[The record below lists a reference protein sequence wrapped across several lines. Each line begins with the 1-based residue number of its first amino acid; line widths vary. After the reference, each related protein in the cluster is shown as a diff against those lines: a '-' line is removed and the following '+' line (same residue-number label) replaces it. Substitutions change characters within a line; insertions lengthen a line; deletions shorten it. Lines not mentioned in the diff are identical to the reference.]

1 MKPSSHTW
9 PRQPF
14 VGLAL
19 AAISGIALADQLPA
33 SSINATATVC
43 ALAFVALL
51 VRRSIVTYLFVG
63 SAFFL
68 LHSLHVT
75 DSSGLRLT
83 RKLGDGVRAVSARG
97 FVVTEPKIAPNKIS
111 TFLIELET
119 LDLDGPP
126 RAARGRLLVRW
137 KHAVA
142 YGDEVNVFGTAEA
155 IPPPRNPGEFD
166 TRAYLERQDVRRQ
179 LFVRYPENGVV
190 IQHSSGNK
198 LMRAA
203 QRSRAWLHATLGR
216 GLEDS
221 PEVQGLISGMVLGL
235 RHQTPEDIEEPF
247 QQTGTLHLFA
257 VAGLHVGIVAQLL
270 WILAALARLPR
281 KWATALII
289 PALLFYAAITGFHTS
304 SVRAALM
311 SAILLSG
318 FFVERK
324 VFALNSLAIAA
335 VALLCW
341 DTNELFS
348 VGYQLSFSVV
358 ATILV
363 LGEPTF
369 RFLRRRLAAD
379 PFLPPVLF
387 SARRRAGEQLSWW
400 FSRAAA
406 VSFAAWVGSLPLM
419 FWYYHLVT
427 PISLLANLAVVPIAF
442 FVLAGGLV
450 SVICAPLSSA
460 VSLIFNNA
468 NWALSHLILW
478 LVHLFSLLPSG
489 HLYLEHLHWP
499 NGARLEITALDVGTG
514 AALHLRTRR
523 SDWMVDVGGRRDFHR
538 TVREYLR
545 YRGVN
550 RLSGVVLTH
559 GDSAHIGGAA
569 DVLAVFRP
577 RLLVDT
583 AAHDRSRLH
592 QQLVRQIAAEHRA
605 VKLCAAG
612 EFLQISHDVRARVL
626 FPPIDFEGDAADDQA
641 LVLQLFINGKPR
653 VLLMSDS
660 GSATERALLES
671 RVDLRSDIIIK
682 GQNRSSGS
690 CSVEFLD
697 AVKPE
702 LIVTTS
708 REFPENERVKDEW
721 VELLRTRGIRLLRQ
735 DETGAVTIDL
745 FRDHWNAHGYVSASS
760 FRSMSR

>member
-1 MKPSSHTW
+1 M
-9 PRQPF
+9 
-14 VGLAL
+14 
-19 AAISGIALADQLPA
+19 
-33 SSINATATVC
+33 
-43 ALAFVALL
+43 VALL
-51 VRRSIVTYLFVG
+51 VRKSAGTYLFVG

-68 LHSLHVT
+68 LHSLHLT
-75 DSSGLRLT
+75 DSPGLRLA
-83 RKLGDGVRAVSARG
+83 RALGDGVSAVSVRG
-97 FVVTEPKIAPNKIS
+97 FVVTEPKVSPNKIS

-119 LDLDGPP
+119 LDRDGTA
-126 RAARGRLLVRW
+126 RRARGRLLVRW

-142 YGDEVNVFGTAEA
+142 YGDEVNVFGTAEP

-166 TRAYLERQDVRRQ
+166 MRGYLERQDVRRQ
-179 LFVRYPENGVV
+179 LFVRYPENGRIV
-190 IQHSSGNK
+190 QHSSGNK

-203 QRSRAWLHATLGR
+203 QRSRTWLHATLSR

-235 RHQTPEDIEEPF
+235 RHQTPDDIEEPF

-270 WILAALARLPR
+270 WIVAGLLRLPR
-281 KWATALII
+281 TWATALII
-289 PALLFYAAITGFHTS
+289 PALFFYAAVTGLHTS

-311 SAILLSG
+311 SALLLSG

-324 VFALNSLAIAA
+324 VFALNSLGVAA
-335 VALLCW
+335 VSLLCW

-348 VGYQLSFSVV
+348 VGYQLSFAVV

-363 LGEPTF
+363 LAEPTF
-369 RFLRRRLAAD
+369 RFLRRQFAAD
-379 PFLPPVLF
+379 PFLPPALF
-387 SARRRAGEQLSWW
+387 STMRRAGERVSWW

-427 PISLLANLAVVPIAF
+427 PISLIANLAVVPIAF

-450 SVICAPLSSA
+450 SVLCAPISSA

-468 NWALSHLILW
+468 NWALSRVILW

-489 HLYLEHLHWP
+489 HLYLEHVHWP

-514 AALHLRTRR
+514 AAIHLRTRHG
-523 SDWMVDVGGRRDFHR
+523 DWLIDAGGRRDFHR

-545 YRGVN
+545 STGVN
-550 RLSGVVLTH
+550 RLDGLVLTH
-559 GDSAHIGGAA
+559 GDSAHLGGAA
-569 DVLAVFRP
+569 DVIDVFRP
-577 RLLVDT
+577 RQLCDT

-592 QQLVRQIAAEHRA
+592 QELVRQMAAEHRA

-612 EFLQISHDVRARVL
+612 DVLAFAGSVQARVL
-626 FPPIDFEGDAADDQA
+626 FPPIDFEGDSADDQA
-641 LVLQLFINGKPR
+641 LVLQLLVNGKPR

-660 GSATERALLES
+660 GAATERALLEKH
-671 RVDLRSDIIIK
+671 VDLRSDVIVK
-682 GQNRSSGS
+682 GQNRASES
-690 CSVEFLD
+690 CSADFLD

-702 LIVTTS
+702 MIVATS
-708 REFPENERVKDEW
+708 REFPENERIKNEW
-721 VELLRTRGIRLLRQ
+721 LKLLQMRGIRLLRQ

-745 FRDHWNAHGYVSASS
+745 FRDHWTAHGYLLPSS
-760 FRSMSR
+760 FRSTTR